1 MTGDSEDPND
11 EVQYHVE
18 LGEGDVDGPVLLPG
32 DPDRVEV
39 IAECW
44 DDYEERARHR
54 EYRTLAGSYDGEPV
68 SVTSTGIGAPSAAI
82 AVEELARVGADSFIR
97 VGSCGAIQEEV
108 AVGDLVITTAA
119 VRQEGT
125 SEEYVRE
132 DYPAAAHDEVVT
144 ALVTAAERLGY
155 DYHLGVTCST
165 DSFYA
170 GQSRP
175 GLDGFQR
182 ARAEERLEELQ
193 EAGVLNFEME
203 ASAIM
208 TLAGLYGLRAGAVCT
223 VYANRVTGEF
233 RTEGEEKAAE
243 TASMAAALLAKMDR
257 TKAEAGAD
265 RWHAGLS
272 LDDW

>member
-11 EVQYHVE
+11 DLQYHIE
-18 LGEGDVDGPVLLPG
+18 LADGDVDGPVLLPG

-39 IAECW
+39 IADYW

-68 SVTSTGIGAPSAAI
+68 SVTSTGIGSPSTAI
-82 AVEELARVGADSFIR
+82 AVEELARVGAETFIR

-108 AVGDLVITTAA
+108 DIGDLIITTSA

-125 SEEYVRE
+125 SDEYVRE
-132 DYPAAAHDEVVT
+132 DYPASAHDEVVI

-155 DYHLGVTCST
+155 DYHVGVTCST

-175 GLDGFQR
+175 GFEEFR
-182 ARAEERLEELQ
+182 AAGSEERIEALQ

-203 ASAIM
+203 ASAIL
-208 TLAGLYGLRAGAVCT
+208 TLANIYGLRAGAVCT
-223 VYANRVTGEF
+223 AYANRVTGEF
-233 RTEGEEKAAE
+233 RTEGEGKAAE
-243 TASMAAALLAKMDR
+243 TASLAAAILANMDR
-257 TKAEAGAD
+257 KKAEAGVD
-265 RWHAGLS
+265 HWHAGLS
-272 LDDW
+272 IPEE